1 MSQLGFTLKY
11 QQLQTKIDSL
21 SNEIEA
27 LTPKCSL
34 TTVLLD
40 INGSV
45 LKSIE
50 CPQLT
55 VSTYKAPGF
64 FSSIN
69 KIREFISLH
78 PAQGI
83 FHLQIILNNLS
94 KQEPGAYI
102 IATQGGMPSSV
113 EECFHRVAVNLM
125 QPRNCQR
132 ILKGEIQRNRRLI
145 DPTAINDF
153 RTNAENE
160 FKKSIAFHTVLLEV

>member
-1 MSQLGFTLKY
+1 MQTLVLSIDRPDGNTHEAHKNFRTRLNDIESEVLDILDKYPVAMSQLSFTLRY
-11 QQLQTKIDSL
+11 QRLQTKIDLL

-69 KIREFISLH
+69 KIIEFISLH
-78 PAQGI
+78 PAHGR
-83 FHLQIILNNLS
+83 FHLQIITICLS
-94 KQEPGAYI
+94 RSLEP
-102 IATQGGMPSSV
+102 TS
-113 EECFHRVAVNLM
+113 
-125 QPRNCQR
+125 
-132 ILKGEIQRNRRLI
+132 
-145 DPTAINDF
+145 
-153 RTNAENE
+153 
-160 FKKSIAFHTVLLEV
+160 